1 MPTRSDPRAIF
12 TRNHTTDGSTVSS
25 TGIDGNLRQ
34 RGGAG
39 MQQHNDAEESSMQSD
54 SDVSSRGDSLNLFAG
69 LVPPPLRKSKK
80 SFKSGEN

>member
-1 MPTRSDPRAIF
+1 
-12 TRNHTTDGSTVSS
+12 
-25 TGIDGNLRQ
+25 
-34 RGGAG
+34 